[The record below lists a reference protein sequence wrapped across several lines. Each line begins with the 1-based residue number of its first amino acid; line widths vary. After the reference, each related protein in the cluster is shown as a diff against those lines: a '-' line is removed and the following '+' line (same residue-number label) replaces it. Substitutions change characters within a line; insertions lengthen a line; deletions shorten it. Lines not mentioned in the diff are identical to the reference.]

1 MSKSFNQLFD
11 SQITTLRHRLTIDPQ
26 QLEHF
31 ESTLK
36 QFHDSNEEL
45 MDQMMEKLRESVN
58 PKAAPALEALKS
70 QKSNVFERAKKI
82 EISDGHIPFLP
93 VIPAPYFGGYDNLMN
108 LVENSGGNLLYDTKI
123 TNEVKVPDRP
133 YYIFDV
139 DNGSN
144 WDRRS
149 RKERM
154 KRSELTAAEL
164 ISLVALH
171 FDDLEGF
178 NWWAGGSSAAW
189 SPAKSSSPCLEKKYG
204 ENHVTLW
211 TRASSV
217 KDIPSCLCRMDPR

>member
-1 MSKSFNQLFD
+1 MSKSLNQLFE
-11 SQITTLRHRLTIDPQ
+11 SQITTLRNRLTVDPQ
-26 QLEHF
+26 QLERIEAFIKRYSGNH
-31 ESTLK
+31 
-36 QFHDSNEEL
+36 EEL
-45 MDQMMEKLRESVN
+45 LNQMKEKLNEPDN

-70 QKSNVFERAKKI
+70 QKRTVLERAKKI
-82 EISDGHIPFLP
+82 EIGDGHIPFLP

-108 LVENSGGNLLYDTKI
+108 LLENSGGNLLSDNKI
-123 TNEVKVPDRP
+123 TNEVKVPDYP

-139 DNGSN
+139 DNGRN

-149 RKERM
+149 YKERK

-171 FDDLEGF
+171 IDDLKGF

-189 SPAKSSSPCLEKKYG
+189 SPVRSSSPCIEKEKDSL
-204 ENHVTLW
+204 TLR